1 MDRRKIIRAIFL
13 TLICT
18 LGLSVNAQTKV
29 DYRVVPLPHQIFDE
43 AGKRLTINEKSPIIN
58 MEPENSMMRRNAEF
72 LAEYIE
78 DHSGIKMAVKSGNK
92 KKGVILLKLGLENEN
107 PEAYKIEVNNKALV
121 ISGASEAGVF
131 YGIQTLRKAIPVK
144 PTSAIEFPAVTIKDE
159 PRFSYRGMMLDVG
172 RHIFSVD
179 EVKTYI
185 DMLAL
190 HNINNFHW
198 HLTED
203 QGWRIEIKEYPKLTE
218 MGSQRKETVI
228 GRNSDRYDGKPYGGF
243 YTQEE
248 IREIVDYATK
258 RYINVIPEID
268 MPGHMLGALASYP
281 ELGCT
286 GGPYEVRTKWGIA
299 YEVLCVGNDQAL
311 EFVKNVLNEVMDL
324 FPSEFIH
331 IGGDECPKTRWEK
344 CPKCQARIEELG
356 LKDDEAHTAEEKL
369 QSYFISYA
377 EKVINERGRRMIGW
391 DEILEGGL
399 APNATVMSWRGMSG
413 GVEAAKMGHD
423 VVMTPNSHVYF
434 DHYQSTDNARDPLA
448 IGGYSPVERVY
459 ALEPVP
465 DELTNEERKHILGAQ
480 ANLWT
485 EYIPVFE
492 HAQFMVLPRMAALCE
507 VQWMQPEQKNYE
519 DFLSR
524 LMPLIEIYKIND
536 YNYAKHIF
544 DINAEIVPNPKDET
558 IDIYLDALNNGDIYY
573 TLNGTAPVKHS
584 PVYDEVIKIDENAQ
598 IKAVTFFDGEKS
610 RVFSEDITFNK
621 ATTKP
626 IEALQPVDE
635 GYRFEGISTLVD
647 GLSGNS
653 NYRTGR
659 WIAFRGNDLEAVIDL
674 KKETTIKEA
683 GLTSY
688 VLKGDWIFDMRS
700 FTVQVSD
707 DGKNFETV
715 ARKEYEQ
722 LGQSDSNG
730 IKKHTLRFDPT
741 EARYVK
747 IIAETEKEMP
757 GWHSGAG
764 KPGYLF
770 VDEIIIN

>member
-1 MDRRKIIRAIFL
+1 MIRGKVIR
-13 TLICT
+13 TVLIMA
-18 LGLSVNAQTKV
+18 LSCISLFSNAQVKV
-29 DYRVVPLPHQIFDE
+29 DYNVVPLPQ
-43 AGKRLTINEKSPIIN
+43 TIEEEVGRGFVVDAKSRIVN
-58 MEPENSMMRRNAEF
+58 RESGNVMMQRNAEF
-72 LAEYIE
+72 LAGYIE
-78 DHSGIKMAVKSGNK
+78 ENAGIELTVKSGK
-92 KKGVILLKLGLENEN
+92 KSKGSILLKLGLQHENS
-107 PEAYKIEVNNKALV
+107 EAYKIEVSNNSLV
-121 ISGASEAGVF
+121 VTGASEAGVF

-144 PTSAIEFPAVTIKDE
+144 PVSEIDFPAVTIKDE

-172 RHIFSVD
+172 RHMFPVD
-179 EVKTYI
+179 EVKTFI

-203 QGWRIEIKEYPKLTE
+203 QGWRIEIKAYPKLTE
-218 MGSQRKETVI
+218 VGSQRKETVI
-228 GRNSDRYDGKPYGGF
+228 GRNSGRYDGKPYGGF
-243 YTQEE
+243 YTQKE
-248 IREIVDYATK
+248 IREIVDYAAK

-268 MPGHMLGALASYP
+268 MPGHMMGALASYP
-281 ELGCT
+281 EMGCT

-299 YEVLCVGNDQAL
+299 DEVLCVGNDQTL

-331 IGGDECPKTRWEK
+331 IGGDECPKTRWEE
-344 CPKCQARIEELG
+344 CPKCQARIKDLG

-377 EKVINERGRRMIGW
+377 EKIINERGRRMIGW

-399 APNATVMSWRGMSG
+399 APNASVMSWRGMSG
-413 GVEAAKMGHD
+413 GIQAAKMGHD

-434 DHYQSTDNARDPLA
+434 DHYQSTDIARDPLA

-465 DELTNEERKHILGAQ
+465 EELTEEESKHILGAQ

-524 LMPLIEIYKIND
+524 LIPLIEIYKTNN

-544 DINAEIVPNPKDET
+544 DIDAEIVPNPEDET
-558 IDIYLDALNNGDIYY
+558 IDIYLDALTDGEIFY

-584 PVYDEVIKIDENAQ
+584 PVYDEVIKIDEDAQ
-598 IKAVTFFDGEKS
+598 IKAVTYFDGEKS

-626 IEALQPVDE
+626 IEALQPVDA
-635 GYRFEGISTLVD
+635 GYKFEGISTLVD
-647 GLSGNS
+647 GLRGNS

-674 KKETTIKEA
+674 KEKTTIKEA
-683 GLTSY
+683 GLSSY

-700 FTVQVSD
+700 FTVQISN
-707 DGKNFETV
+707 DGKTFETV
-715 ARKEYEQ
+715 AQKNYEQ

-730 IKKHTLRFDPT
+730 IRNHILRFDPIET
-741 EARYVK
+741 RYVK
-747 IIAETEKEMP
+747 IIAKTEKEMP
-757 GWHSGAG
+757 EWHGGAG

-770 VDEIIIN
+770 VDEIILN